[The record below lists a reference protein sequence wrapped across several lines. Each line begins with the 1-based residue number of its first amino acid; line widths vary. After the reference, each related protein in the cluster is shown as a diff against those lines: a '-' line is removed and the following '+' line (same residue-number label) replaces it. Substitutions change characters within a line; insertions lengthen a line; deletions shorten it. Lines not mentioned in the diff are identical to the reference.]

1 MSALSIVQ
9 SLHKLAKDV
18 DNREHIVKDQGCL
31 AVLVMLLGSNEE
43 DVEMV
48 LLCLETLELL
58 SQNQNN
64 KQPMLKE
71 PGLVSTL
78 KKLQQKD
85 QYKSIVDKI
94 LINIEGSND
103 KGTINETTKIDT
115 VEQPDET
122 TTSTTSNN
130 TTATSYSTAP
140 KKSASTSFSMLIGEK
155 LPIKDTPVKS
165 NTTSASQVS
174 SKSIDPALIKTLLL
188 HVKGMNNESTKK
200 QLEEC
205 LLKTK
210 GVISFMIDLTQCHA
224 TVRTSL
230 SSDEIKLVIRN
241 NVGLSASLIV
251 DGQEE
256 VESTPDYLPEPFNPN
271 NSNSSKRW
279 GWGSIISFG
288 TQEQKQKQ
296 DGNWG
301 WNSFS
306 KVLFG

>member
-58 SQNQNN
+58 SHNQNN

-94 LINIEGSND
+94 LINIEGSSD

-115 VEQPDET
+115 T
-122 TTSTTSNN
+122 TATTN
-130 TTATSYSTAP
+130 TATATSYSTAP

-165 NTTSASQVS
+165 NNTASQVTSSNS

-210 GVISFMIDLTQCHA
+210 GVISFMIDLSQCHA

-241 NVGLSASLIV
+241 NVGLSASLII

-256 VESTPDYLPEPFNPN
+256 VESTPDYLPEPYNPN

-288 TQEQKQKQ
+288 AQEQKQE
-296 DGNWG
+296 GNWG

>member
-9 SLHKLAKDV
+9 SLHKLSQDV

-43 DVEMV
+43 ESEMV

-85 QYKSIVDKI
+85 QYKSVVDKI
-94 LINIEGSND
+94 LINIEGSNYD
-103 KGTINETTKIDT
+103 RGTINETTKIDPNNI
-115 VEQPDET
+115 QPPMDEA
-122 TTSTTSNN
+122 SNN
-130 TTATSYSTAP
+130 TSTSYSTVP

-155 LPIKDTPVKS
+155 LPIKDTPVKT
-165 NTTSASQVS
+165 NTINSASQVNGG
-174 SKSIDPALIKTLLL
+174 KSIDPSLIKTLLL

-241 NVGLSASLIV
+241 NVGLSASLII

-256 VESTPDYLPEPFNPN
+256 VESTPDYLPEPYNPN

-288 TQEQKQKQ
+288 AQEQKQKQ
-296 DGNWG
+296 EGNWG

>member
-31 AVLVMLLGSNEE
+31 AVLVMLLGSNED

-94 LINIEGSND
+94 LINIEGSSD

-115 VEQPDET
+115 PDEKT
-122 TTSTTSNN
+122 TTTT

-165 NTTSASQVS
+165 SNTASQVS
-174 SKSIDPALIKTLLL
+174 SNKSIDPALIKTLLL

-210 GVISFMIDLTQCHA
+210 GVISFMIDLSQCHA
-224 TVRTSL
+224 TIRTSL

-241 NVGLSASLIV
+241 NVGLSASLII

-256 VESTPDYLPEPFNPN
+256 VESTPDYLPEPYNPN

-288 TQEQKQKQ
+288 AQEQKQE
-296 DGNWG
+296 GNWG